1 MSTDHEDFNDSQPLT
16 PETQS
21 AGSKAQEE
29 SQKSTERYQVTNIKY
44 GEKTVVGRVVGRD
57 KVVIPEEEFYKL
69 AALHSSWKELS
80 DWFGVPVGTLRDN
93 FADLYKKAT
102 TTTKQK
108 LRRAQLDL
116 AMKGDRVMLIFLGK
130 VILGQRE
137 DSVTDESSQVLP
149 WNETEDK

>member
-1 MSTDHEDFNDSQPLT
+1 MSTEYEDFSDNEPLT
-16 PETQS
+16 DETRS
-21 AGSKAQEE
+21 EGSKAQEKY
-29 SQKSTERYQVTNIKY
+29 SKRYQVKQIKY
-44 GEKTVVGRVVGRD
+44 GEKTVTGRIVGRS
-57 KVVIPEEEFYKL
+57 KTVIPEEEFYKL

-93 FADLYKKAT
+93 FADLYEKAT
-102 TTTKQK
+102 TETKQK

-137 DSVTDESSQVLP
+137 DSVSDESTQVLP
-149 WNETEDK
+149 WNDEDKEL